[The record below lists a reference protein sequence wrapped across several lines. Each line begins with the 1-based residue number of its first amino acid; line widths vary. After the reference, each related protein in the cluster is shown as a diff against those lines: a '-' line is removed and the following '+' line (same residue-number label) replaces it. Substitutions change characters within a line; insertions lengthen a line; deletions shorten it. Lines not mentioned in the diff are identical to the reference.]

1 MTFKQKIALGC
12 VMAFGIFMI
21 FIFVPYTIITNPT
34 EPIHVY
40 DDWGSSTDQ
49 WTSTAIPMNEVFD
62 KPEALDR
69 CPYCNS
75 TEVYGGGFVQLEISQ
90 HDLGGRHVQPYQ
102 PIPVLA
108 CNNCGAIRLDFA
120 RMNAEPL
127 PAAESLLET
136 FK

>member
-1 MTFKQKIALGC
+1 MTFKQKIVLGC
-12 VMAFGIFMI
+12 AIAVGIFML
-21 FIFVPYTIITNPT
+21 FIFVPYTIITNPI
-34 EPIHVY
+34 EPVY
-40 DDWGSSTDQ
+40 DD
-49 WTSTAIPMNEVFD
+49 WTSTAIRMNEVFD
-62 KPEALDR
+62 KLEALDR

-75 TEVYGGGFVQLEISQ
+75 TEVYGGGFIQLEISQ

>member
-21 FIFVPYTIITNPT
+21 FIFVPYTIITNPI
-34 EPIHVY
+34 EPVKNLQE
-40 DDWGSSTDQ
+40 T
-49 WTSTAIPMNEVFD
+49 
-62 KPEALDR
+62 PEAIDR

-75 TEVYGGGFVQLEISQ
+75 TEVYGGGFIQLEISQ